1 MLFRQAT
8 LDGIMEGQITLAFR
22 RWLRPT
28 VKAGTGLR
36 TAAGVVRIAAVEPI
50 EERDLTDADARA
62 AGFADRAALL
72 ADLRSD
78 GDRTLYRIVLDGI
91 EPDQRVGLRGAAKLS
106 ESDWHD
112 LAARFERWDK
122 AKPGYFPS
130 ILGAIGAH
138 PGTPAGELAQAAG
151 VEKLKFK
158 QDVRR
163 LKELG
168 LTESLDIGYQLSPRG
183 EAVLEKL
190 REHRL

>member
-1 MLFRQAT
+1 MLFRQAI
-8 LDGIMEGQITLAFR
+8 LEGIVSGEISLAFR
-22 RWLRPT
+22 RWQRPT
-28 VKAGTGLR
+28 VKAGTRLR
-36 TAAGVVRIAAVEPI
+36 TAAGVVRIGAVEPI
-50 EERDLTDADARA
+50 DERDLTDAEAKA

-72 ADLRSD
+72 AGLRSD

-91 EPDQRVGLRGAAKLS
+91 EPDQRIGLRSEGKLS
-106 ESDWHD
+106 EADWHG
-112 LAARFERWDK
+112 LAARFERWDR

-130 ILGAIGAH
+130 ILSAISAH
-138 PGTPAGELAQAAG
+138 PGTSAAELARAAG

-158 QDVRR
+158 QDVRK

-168 LTESLDIGYQLSPRG
+168 LTESLDTGYRLAPRG